1 MSGACANKAA
11 RAGTT
16 GARVGTGS
24 AADVGLGTVRARAG
38 AIITHHTEAKAGTS
52 GPYMVCAEAGESG
65 TTSTDTCAACASHAE
80 AMAGVAGVATATTD
94 QRQEKRGGEK
104 GGTPAMEG

>member
-1 MSGACANKAA
+1 VSGACANKAA

-52 GPYMVCAEAGESG
+52 GPYMVCAEAGASG
-65 TTSTDTCAACASHAE
+65 TTSTNTCTACAGHAE
-80 AMAGVAGVATATTD
+80 AMEGVAGVATATTD